1 MGGVPTD
8 FSVQTADGGGWVT
21 QAQITG
27 NTALYRWIPFATAV
41 SASQVRVV
49 VTASQTQN
57 GNFTRVA
64 ELTP

>member
-1 MGGVPTD
+1 
-8 FSVQTADGGGWVT
+8 VQTWDCAQWVT
-21 QAQITG
+21 QADVTG
-27 NTALYRWIPFATAV
+27 NTDVTRWIPFGSAV
-41 SASQVRVV
+41 STTRVRLV